1 MSRSEEARNG
11 HGSPWQRRLWQTA
24 IGLALSACFLWL
36 TLRQV
41 HLDEARRALAEAR
54 WWYLAPGVAT
64 YFLDLLIRAWRWS
77 VLLRPVKAI
86 PVRRLYP
93 VTIIGY
99 MANMVLPARLGELV
113 RAAELGRREGQASA
127 ALGSI
132 ATERV
137 LDGLTTLAILLI
149 TSQFLPRPDWLA
161 AGLTT
166 VAVVFV
172 GALLGLALLLAFRTQ
187 LMAGLD
193 RGMGRVALRGRWASW
208 AQRLL
213 RWADHFLDGLGA
225 LRDPRLWMRAV
236 GIGLLAW
243 TCSALEYYWVFRAFD
258 LPLGFVAAYFA
269 VAAVGLS
276 TAIPSAPGY
285 VGTFEFAGVTVL
297 TALGAAPA
305 PAFSTVV
312 LIHLMLIVPVTIVG
326 LIFAWRAGLSLG
338 KLAQR

>member
-1 MSRSEEARNG
+1 MAV
-11 HGSPWQRRLWQTA
+11 
-24 IGLALSACFLWL
+24 GLGLSAFFLWL

-41 HLDEARRALAEAR
+41 HFDEAWAALAGAR
-54 WWYLAPGVAT
+54 WWYLAPGIAT
-64 YFLDLLIRAWRWS
+64 YALDLLVRAWRWS

-86 PVRRLYP
+86 STRRLLP
-93 VTIIGY
+93 VIVIGY

-137 LDGLTTLAILLI
+137 LDGLTTLAILLV

-172 GALLGLALLLAFRTQ
+172 GALIGLALALIFRPRVTAV
-187 LMAGLD
+187 LNASL
-193 RGMGRVALRGRWASW
+193 GRVGPERRWAGW
-208 AQRLL
+208 AQQLL

-225 LRDPRLWMRAV
+225 LREPRLWLRAV
-236 GIGLLAW
+236 AIGLLAW
-243 TCSALEYYWVFRAFD
+243 TCSAFEYYWVFRAFD
-258 LPLGFVAAYFA
+258 LPLGIGAAYFA

-297 TALGAAPA
+297 TALGAEAGQ
-305 PAFSTVV
+305 AFSTVV
-312 LIHLMLIVPVTIVG
+312 LIHLMLILPVSVAG
-326 LIFAWRAGLSLG
+326 LLCAWRAGLSLG
-338 KLAQR
+338 KLGKE